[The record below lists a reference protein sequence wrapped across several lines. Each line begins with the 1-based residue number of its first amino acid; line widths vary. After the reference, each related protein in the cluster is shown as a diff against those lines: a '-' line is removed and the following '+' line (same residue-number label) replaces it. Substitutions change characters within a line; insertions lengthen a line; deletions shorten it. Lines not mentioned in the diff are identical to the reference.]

1 MKNFILALFALLILS
16 CEEDFTPV
24 TFTLTVSVTPNNGGS
39 VSPQSGEYVEG
50 STVTLR
56 ANSSSDFEFES
67 WTGNL
72 SGSENPLT
80 IIMDSNK
87 NITANFVV
95 ADSDGDGVN
104 NSLDLC
110 NDTPSGATVNQQ
122 GCSTSQIDSDG
133 DGVNDNI
140 DQDNNTREGADV
152 DENGVM
158 TSPIYLDSN
167 GITIKA
173 YDWAIIG
180 DVGEINGEI
189 YTVVSLDEL
198 KEKILNNQDV
208 TKVCT
213 SKITNMSNLFKSN
226 TTFNQPIGNWDTSGV
241 TIMSGMF
248 AFTTLFNQPIGDW
261 DTSNVTDMIAMFD
274 GAEEFDQPIGGW
286 DTSNVTS
293 MRQMFSYS
301 VFNQPIGD
309 WDTSS
314 VIDISN
320 MFFESKIFNQPIGDW
335 NTTNVTDMSQVFT
348 GNTSFNQPLNN
359 WNTTNVTTM
368 RSMFHNATSFN
379 QPLNNWNTANVTD
392 MGNMFFN
399 ATEFNQPLNNW
410 DVSSVNSM
418 VYMFQSFP
426 PSRERNKFNQ
436 PLGDWDV
443 SNVLSF
449 EGMFYNTNFNQ
460 PLDKWDISRSTS
472 LRALFEYSDFN
483 YPIGDWDTSNVTDMS
498 FMFNGNN
505 AFNQYLANWCV
516 PNITSEPERF
526 STNSALENIY
536 KPLWGNCPKLD
547 YYPSLLSNVS
557 RFVAGSEMVPG
568 TLDISDCDWIP
579 LFTDSQGNVAA
590 ASNFN
595 NKTLILTHENYLT
608 NTGMDDLPNNNDNFF
623 QNYFGSNKKILLV
636 FPEFLNDSSLTSF
649 KNIMEQEN
657 NNLSTFF
664 DPNIIDD
671 LNLNQYDAL
680 IFYGGESRFNN
691 TELNTLKTFIKN
703 PTKTSLIIGLG
714 WVWREY
720 YSINET
726 ESIPLNLILED
737 LGVKFIDSS
746 EPNNV
751 TFGIYNETVFYPE
764 SLQTWNDSIDCGN

>member
-1 MKNFILALFALLILS
+1 MKNFNLAFFAFLFLS
-16 CEEDFTPV
+16 CQEDFAPV
-24 TFTLTVSVTPNNGGS
+24 TFTLTVSVTPNNAGTI
-39 VSPQSGEYVEG
+39 SPQSGEYIEG

-95 ADSDGDGVN
+95 ADIDGDGVN

-110 NDTPSGATVNQQ
+110 NDTPSGATVNLQ

-140 DQDNNTREGADV
+140 DLDNNTREGADV
-152 DENGVM
+152 NENGVM
-158 TSPIYLDSN
+158 VSPIYLDSN
-167 GITIKA
+167 GITVKA

-180 DVGEINGEI
+180 DEGEINGEI

-198 KEKILNNQDV
+198 KEKISNDQDV

-213 SKITNMSNLFKSN
+213 SKITDMSNLFESK
-226 TTFNQPIGNWDTSGV
+226 TIFNQPIGYWDVSNV
-241 TIMSGMF
+241 TDMSGMF
-248 AFTTLFNQPIGDW
+248 AFASSFNQPIGHW
-261 DTSNVTDMIAMFD
+261 DTSNV
-274 GAEEFDQPIGGW
+274 
-286 DTSNVTS
+286 
-293 MRQMFSYS
+293 R
-301 VFNQPIGD
+301 
-309 WDTSS
+309 
-314 VIDISN
+314 DISN
-320 MFFESKIFNQPIGDW
+320 MFFESKMFNQPIGDW
-335 NTTNVTDMSQVFT
+335 NTTNVTDMSQVFI

-418 VYMFQSFP
+418 IYMFESFP
-426 PSRERNKFNQ
+426 PSRDRNKFNQ

-449 EGMFYNTNFNQ
+449 EAMFYNSNFNQ
-460 PLDKWDISRSTS
+460 PIDKWDVSRSTS

-483 YPIGDWDTSNVTDMS
+483 YPIGNWDTSNVTDMS
-498 FMFNGNN
+498 FMFNGNT
-505 AFNQYLANWCV
+505 AFNQYLSNWCV
-516 PNITSEPERF
+516 TNIVSEPERF
-526 STNSALENIY
+526 STNSVLENIN
-536 KPLWGNCPKLD
+536 KPLWGNCPESE
-547 YYPSLLSNVS
+547 YYPSLLTNVS

-568 TLDISDCDWIP
+568 TLDIDDCDWIP
-579 LFTDSQGNVAA
+579 LFTDTQGNVAA

-595 NKTLILTHENYLT
+595 TKTLILTHEHYLT
-608 NTGMDDLPNNNDNFF
+608 NTGMDDLPNDNDNFF
-623 QNYFGSNKKILLV
+623 QNYFGSNKKIILV

-726 ESIPLNLILED
+726 EPIPLNLILED

-751 TFGIYNETVFYPE
+751 TFGIYDETVFYPE
-764 SLQTWNDSIDCGN
+764 SLQNWNDSIDCGN